1 VSAKRIVLDA
11 RIEARE
17 NAFGTVFLKYEH
29 LISDGWRRELYDKSM
44 KTLPDEIRQLS
55 VPERLQLLEDI
66 WDSVL
71 EDERD
76 LPGLTD
82 AQKTELDRRVAAHDA
97 DPTRA
102 IPWSE
107 ARARLNA
114 F

>member
-1 VSAKRIVLDA
+1 
-11 RIEARE
+11 
-17 NAFGTVFLKYEH
+17 
-29 LISDGWRRELYDKSM
+29 M

-82 AQKTELDRRVAAHDA
+82 AQKMELDRRVAAHDA

-107 ARARLNA
+107 ARARLNRS
-114 F
+114 

>member
-1 VSAKRIVLDA
+1 M
-11 RIEARE
+11 
-17 NAFGTVFLKYEH
+17 FLGYEPF
-29 LISDGWRRELYDKSM
+29 ISNKQRQGLYDKTM

-82 AQKTELDRRVAAHDA
+82 AQKTELDRRVAAHNA

-114 F
+114 YQAI